1 MSDPKTTK
9 PGIKT
14 TEFWI
19 TAALSA
25 AALAVQAGVITAD
38 QEAVIAVTIPQVVAL
53 AFYIVSRVKAKA
65 S

>member
-1 MSDPKTTK
+1 MSSETKTK

-19 TAALSA
+19 TAALSV
-25 AALAVQAGVITAD
+25 AALLVQAGVITTD

-65 S
+65 